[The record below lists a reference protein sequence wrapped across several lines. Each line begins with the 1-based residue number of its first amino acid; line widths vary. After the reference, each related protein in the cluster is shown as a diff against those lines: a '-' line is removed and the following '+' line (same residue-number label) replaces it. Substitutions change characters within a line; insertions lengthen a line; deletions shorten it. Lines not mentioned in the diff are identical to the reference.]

1 MAISIIDQF
10 KVNAP
15 KPIDDR
21 FQIATFND
29 VAAIDKT
36 NWYKG
41 MIVHIADTGFN
52 FYVDSSNNLKSLG
65 LHIVFPST
73 QTVEYLML
81 NGLNA
86 GDLVVDAETNNN
98 CFIIEKEGSYI
109 LEPIAL
115 KSDIEALPTHFY
127 YFESY
132 SDYENADKTYWPCA
146 SIVCIND
153 GIADRYLV
161 YDEKQIATVDMI
173 PSPVISQLASVTE
186 GTTGFRLASEL
197 PENHGPIGQN
207 ALDLSISDAPSTTR
221 GATGLEA
228 VALGKNTTASGNQS
242 TATGRDSKAL
252 GVVSTAQGSLTIAS
266 GYCSHASG
274 EVVNAGKSVVSG
286 NVAFSHQKV
295 TGTNQK
301 DIAGECSAVLGGRN
315 NKTTIGGIDAVI
327 LGGSENAALHE
338 RTVILGCANRSSF
351 ANGWTLVENLK
362 SFGAVES
369 DSFMR
374 SNVFLLNSYT
384 EVDKPVIMVN
394 DADFGGHTSDETP
407 EPYYAFVSDLN
418 ALRQEVEQL
427 RLLNE
432 SLLNSLL
439 ASGIIQVKPI

>member
-21 FQIATFND
+21 FQIATFSD
-29 VAAIDKT
+29 VATIDKT

-41 MIVHIADTGFN
+41 MIIHIVDTGFN

-73 QTVEYLML
+73 QTVEYLIL

-86 GDLVVDAETNNN
+86 GDLVVDAETNTN
-98 CFIIEKEGSYI
+98 CVIVEKEGSYTI
-109 LEPIAL
+109 EPIAL

-127 YFESY
+127 TFESY
-132 SDYENADKTYWPCA
+132 SDYESANKTNWPCG
-146 SIVCIND
+146 SIACISD
-153 GIADRYLV
+153 GITADYLI
-161 YDEKQIATVDMI
+161 YNENQIATADMI
-173 PSPVISQLASVTE
+173 PSQVISQLACVTE
-186 GTTGFRLASEL
+186 NATGFRLASEL

-207 ALDLSISDAPSTTR
+207 ALDLSISDAPSATK
-221 GATGLEA
+221 GATGLESI
-228 VALGKNTTASGNQS
+228 ALGKNTTASGNQS
-242 TATGRDSKAL
+242 IATGFVTKSSGFA
-252 GVVSTAQGSLTIAS
+252 SIAQGSYTIAAAYGSYAGGYIATS
-266 GYCSHASG
+266 GLST
-274 EVVNAGKSVVSG
+274 VSG
-286 NVAFSHQKV
+286 AVAFAHQKV
-295 TGTNQK
+295 TGAIQK
-301 DIAGECSAVLGGRN
+301 DVAGECSAVLGGIN
-315 NKTTIGGIDAVI
+315 NRTTVGGFNSVI

-338 RTVILGCANRSSF
+338 RTVILGCANRTSF

-369 DSFMR
+369 DSIVKA
-374 SNVFLLNSYT
+374 NVFALNSYT

-394 DADFGGHTSDETP
+394 DADFGGHTSDETV

-432 SLLNSLL
+432 SLINALL
-439 ASGIIQVKPI
+439 ASGIIQVNPI